1 MTGKD
6 LRKIIQQ
13 LPFMSCILKKC
24 KYVRLVFQKLLLSC
38 SKKLSSLLRGIT
50 SKNNCN
56 SCCLNCLPSFRTETK
71 VKCREVC
78 KIKIFVE
85 LLCQL
90 KTKGN
95 ILKFNQ
101 YMKSDKTPC
110 IIHADLESLIKK
122 VDNCENNS
130 EQLYKSK

>member
-1 MTGKD
+1 M
-6 LRKIIQQ
+6 
-13 LPFMSCILKKC
+13 
-24 KYVRLVFQKLLLSC
+24 
-38 SKKLSSLLRGIT
+38 
-50 SKNNCN
+50 
-56 SCCLNCLPSFRTETK
+56 
-71 VKCREVC
+71 
-78 KIKIFVE
+78 E